1 MKIRRYLELS
11 QEIEETVAAIYRDFV
26 DRFAADAMLRQLWQ
40 QMAQDEHDHAMQ
52 IKLAFPL
59 LKEGLLCAPQLDID
73 KVEALLRQARQL
85 TSDLQ
90 GRPLTAVAALKL
102 GLQMEERF
110 CQVHVQAQL
119 AFGNRELDGLFRALA
134 RADEAH
140 IDTLR
145 QGLAHCQSREAT
157 QAGT

>member
-26 DRFAADAMLRQLWQ
+26 DRFAADAVLRQLWQ

-59 LKEGLLCAPQLDID
+59 LKEGVLCAPQLDID
-73 KVEALLRQARQL
+73 KLEALLRQARQL
-85 TSDLQ
+85 TADLQ
-90 GRPLTAVAALKL
+90 ERPLTAVAALKL

-119 AFGNRELDGLFRALA
+119 AFGNQLEGLFRALA

-145 QGLAHCQSREAT
+145 QGLAHCQSRETT